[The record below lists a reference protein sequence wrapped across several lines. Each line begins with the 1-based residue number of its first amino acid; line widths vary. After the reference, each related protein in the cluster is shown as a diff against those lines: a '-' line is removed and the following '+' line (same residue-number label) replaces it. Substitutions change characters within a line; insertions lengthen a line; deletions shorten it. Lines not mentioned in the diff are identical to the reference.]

1 MGKKVCAKVLE
12 TTSVKFPSHSVSRWR
27 DPWCWSRWMCFSL
40 YIILCLK
47 QNTLVF
53 RSWGSLRF
61 FYVFEWN
68 LFHKCSP
75 RLHLFDKKS
84 KTSNIVK
91 IYSSSVSHD
100 PSEIMLIWWFDA

>member
-61 FYVFEWN
+61 FMFLNEISFINAHQGCICLIKKVKPVILW
-68 LFHKCSP
+68 KSI
-75 RLHLFDKKS
+75 HLQCHMILQKS
-84 KTSNIVK
+84 C
-91 IYSSSVSHD
+91 
-100 PSEIMLIWWFDA
+100 